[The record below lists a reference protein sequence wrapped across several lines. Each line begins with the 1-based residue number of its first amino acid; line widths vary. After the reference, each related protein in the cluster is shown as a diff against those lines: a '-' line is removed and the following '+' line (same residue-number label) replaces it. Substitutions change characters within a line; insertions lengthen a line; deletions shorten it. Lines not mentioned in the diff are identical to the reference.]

1 MSEIHVLDQLTID
14 KIAAGEVVERPL
26 NVVKE
31 LMENAIDAKADSLSV
46 EIRDGGTSLIRITD
60 NGIGIRKDQ
69 IQIAFYRHSTSKIES
84 ADDLSFVTSLG
95 FRGEALSSIAAVS
108 KVELCTKTKDSMTG
122 TIYKISGGKEISM
135 EEAGLP
141 DGTTVIVRDLFY
153 NTPARLKFLK
163 TAQTEAGYIQDMV
176 GKIALSHPEIAIKLT
191 SNGAVRLS
199 TSGNG
204 DLKSAIYAVFGREI
218 TNHLLPVDTVYDTLS
233 VQGYVAAPEIA
244 RANRNFEL
252 FFVNGR
258 YVKDSILSSAVEE
271 AFRGYQMKGTF
282 PFTVLCLRIEPELM
296 DINVHPSKL
305 EIRFYDN
312 EQVFEAVKEAV
323 AAVLHQ
329 RESIPSFTVRTNEE
343 PKEEAPPKTA
353 PAPEPFEIH
362 RIAESSLLSEDTNYP
377 DNAWMDISKEQ
388 EKFTYEQAT
397 ITPFLSEAARQKHRL
412 IGVIFDTYWIAEYQ
426 DSLYIIDQHAAHEKV
441 LYEEILQKMQQG
453 TRTSQKLLPALI
465 ATLSPKEVEVLEAC
479 RPQLEELGFEFA
491 PFGGSEYAISAVP
504 ADLYTLDETELFLSF
519 LDEVSLLQSSVS
531 SELLLSRIAS
541 AACKAA
547 VKGGNRL
554 SFTEANALIDQLL
567 SLENPYNC
575 PHGRP
580 TIIQMSKT
588 ELERKFKRILS

>member
-1 MSEIHVLDQLTID
+1 MTEIHVLDQLTID

-31 LMENAIDAKADSLSV
+31 LMENAIDAKANNLSV
-46 EIRDGGTSLIRITD
+46 EIRDGGTTLIRITD
-60 NGIGIRKDQ
+60 NGIGISKDQ
-69 IQIAFYRHSTSKIES
+69 IQKAFYRHSTSKINN
-84 ADDLSFVTSLG
+84 ADDLAFVTSLG

-122 TIYKISGGKEISM
+122 TIYKINGGNEVSM
-135 EEAGLP
+135 EDAGLP

-176 GKIALSHPEIAIKLT
+176 NKIALSHPEIAVKLT
-191 SNGAVRLS
+191 SNGSVKLS

-204 DLKSAIYAVFGREI
+204 DLKSTIYAVFGREI
-218 TNHLLPVDTVYDTLS
+218 TSRLLPVDAIYDTVT
-233 VQGYVAAPEIA
+233 VQGYIAAPEVA

-258 YVKDSILSSAVEE
+258 YVKDPVLSSAVEE
-271 AFRGYQMKGTF
+271 AFHGFQMKGTF
-282 PFTVLCLRIEPELM
+282 PFSVLNLQIEPELM
-296 DINVHPSKL
+296 DVNVHPSKL

-312 EQVFEAVKEAV
+312 EQVFHAVKESIASI
-323 AAVLHQ
+323 LYE
-329 RESIPSFTVRTNEE
+329 RENIPSFTIRSRDEE
-343 PKEEAPPKTA
+343 STTREVPKAVT
-353 PAPEPFEIH
+353 APEPFEVK
-362 RIAESSLLSEDTNYP
+362 RISETNFFSNDKVYSDSAFEKETFEQGTLEP
-377 DNAWMDISKEQ
+377 FISE
-388 EKFTYEQAT
+388 
-397 ITPFLSEAARQKHRL
+397 EARKKHRL
-412 IGVIFDTYWIAEYQ
+412 IGVIFDTYWIAEYR

-441 LYEEILQKMQQG
+441 LYEQIIQNMNQG
-453 TRTSQKLLPALI
+453 THSSQKLLPALI
-465 ATLSPKEVEVLEAC
+465 VTLSPKEAEAVESF
-479 RPQLEELGFEFA
+479 RPQLEEMGFEIA
-491 PFGGSEYAISAVP
+491 PYGASEYAISAVP
-504 ADLYTLDETELFLSF
+504 ADLYTMDESDLFLSF
-519 LDEVSLLQSSVS
+519 LDEVSLLQTSLSSDM
-531 SELLLSRIAS
+531 LQSRIAS

>member
-1 MSEIHVLDQLTID
+1 MTEIHILDQLTID

-31 LMENAIDAKADSLSV
+31 LMENAIDANATSLSV

-60 NGIGIRKDQ
+60 NGAGIDKEQ
-69 IQIAFYRHSTSKIES
+69 IQKAFYRHSTSKISS

-135 EEAGLP
+135 DDAGLP

-176 GKIALSHPEIAIKLT
+176 NKIALSHPEIAIKLT

-204 DLKSAIYAVFGREI
+204 DLKSAIYAVFGRDI
-218 TNHLLPVDTVYDTLS
+218 TSHLLTVDGVYDTLS
-233 VQGYVAAPEIA
+233 VSGFIAAPEIA
-244 RANRNFEL
+244 RSNRNYEL

-258 YVKDSILSSAVEE
+258 YVKDPVLSSAVEE

-282 PFTVLCLRIEPELM
+282 PFTVLNLKIEPELM
-296 DINVHPSKL
+296 DVNVHPAKL

-312 EQVFEAVKEAV
+312 EQIFQAVKDAV
-323 AAVLHQ
+323 STVLYR
-329 RESIPSFTVRTNEE
+329 RENIPSFTVG
-343 PKEEAPPKTA
+343 PKEKDVKEILPVKQSV
-353 PAPEPFEIH
+353 PEPFEDN
-362 RIAESSLLSEDTNYP
+362 RIRQNSVFSEEIVYP
-377 DNAWMDISKEQ
+377 VEKDEQISFEQ
-388 EKFTYEQAT
+388 TTFA
-397 ITPFLSEAARQKHRL
+397 PFISEEAREKHRL

-441 LYEEILQKMQQG
+441 LYEKFLENINNG
-453 TRTSQKLLPALI
+453 VHYSQKLMPSLI
-465 ATLSPKEVEVLEAC
+465 VTLTPKEVEVLDRFHE
-479 RPQLEELGFEFA
+479 QLSELGFEVSSY
-491 PFGGSEYAISAVP
+491 GGSEYAISAVP
-504 ADLYTLDETELFLSF
+504 ADLYTLDEAELFLSF
-519 LDEVSLLQSSVS
+519 LEELTMLLPAVS

-554 SFTEANALIDQLL
+554 TFTEANALIDQLL
-567 SLENPYNC
+567 SLDNPYNC

>member
-1 MSEIHVLDQLTID
+1 MTEIHILDQLTID

-31 LMENAIDAKADSLSV
+31 LMENAIDANATSLSV

-60 NGIGIRKDQ
+60 NGAGIDKEQ
-69 IQIAFYRHSTSKIES
+69 IQKAFYRHSTSKISS

-135 EEAGLP
+135 EDAGLP

-176 GKIALSHPEIAIKLT
+176 NKIALSHPEIAIKLT
-191 SNGAVRLS
+191 SNGSVRLS

-204 DLKSAIYAVFGREI
+204 DLKSTIYAVFGRDI
-218 TNHLLPVDTVYDTLS
+218 TSHLLAVDGVYDTLS
-233 VQGYVAAPEIA
+233 VSGYIAAPEIA
-244 RANRNFEL
+244 RSNRNFEL

-258 YVKDSILSSAVEE
+258 YVKDPVLSSAVEE

-282 PFTVLCLRIEPELM
+282 PFTILNLRIEPELM
-296 DINVHPSKL
+296 DVNVHPAKL

-312 EQVFEAVKEAV
+312 EQIFHAVRDAV
-323 AAVLHQ
+323 SSVLYK
-329 RESIPSFTVRTNEE
+329 RENIPSFTVGPKDEADKE
-343 PKEEAPPKTA
+343 PVTA
-353 PAPEPFEIH
+353 KQFVPEPFEEN
-362 RIAESSLLSEDTNYP
+362 RVRQTSTFSEEPVYTVEKEEP
-377 DNAWMDISKEQ
+377 VSFEQTTFAPFISE
-388 EKFTYEQAT
+388 
-397 ITPFLSEAARQKHRL
+397 EAREKHRL

-426 DSLYIIDQHAAHEKV
+426 DSLFIIDQHAAHEKV
-441 LYEEILQKMQQG
+441 LYEKFLENIKNG
-453 TRTSQKLLPALI
+453 THYSQKLMPALI
-465 ATLSPKEVEVLEAC
+465 VTLTPKEVEVLD
-479 RPQLEELGFEFA
+479 RFHDQLSELGFEVSSY
-491 PFGGSEYAISAVP
+491 GGSEYAISAVP
-504 ADLYTLDETELFLSF
+504 ADLYTLDEADLFLSF
-519 LDEVSLLQSSVS
+519 LEELTMLLPSVS
-531 SELLLSRIAS
+531 SELLLSRIAT

-554 SFTEANALIDQLL
+554 TFTEANALIDQLL

>member
-1 MSEIHVLDQLTID
+1 MIEIHVLDQLTID

-31 LMENAIDAKADSLSV
+31 LMENAIDANATSLSV

-60 NGIGIRKDQ
+60 NGIGIDKEQ
-69 IQIAFYRHSTSKIES
+69 IQKAFYRHSTSKISS

-122 TIYKISGGKEISM
+122 TIYKISGGKELSM
-135 EEAGLP
+135 EDAGLP

-176 GKIALSHPEIAIKLT
+176 NKIALSHPEIAIKLT

-204 DLKSAIYAVFGREI
+204 DLKSAIYAVFGRDM
-218 TNHLLPVDTVYDTLS
+218 TSHLLSVDSVYDTLS
-233 VQGYVAAPEIA
+233 VSGFIGAPEIA
-244 RANRNFEL
+244 RSNRNFEL

-258 YVKDSILSSAVEE
+258 YVKDPILSSAVEE
-271 AFRGYQMKGTF
+271 AFRNYQMKGTF
-282 PFTVLCLRIEPELM
+282 PFTVLNLRIEPELM
-296 DINVHPSKL
+296 DVNVHPSKL

-312 EQVFEAVKEAV
+312 EQIFQAVKDAV
-323 AAVLHQ
+323 STVLYE
-329 RESIPSFTVRTNEE
+329 RENIPSFTIGKNREEEQTNVSV
-343 PKEEAPPKTA
+343 PTTV
-353 PAPEPFEIH
+353 PEPFEDN
-362 RIAESSLLSEDTNYP
+362 RIRQTTVFSEETVYP
-377 DNAWMDISKEQ
+377 KEQ
-388 EKFTYEQAT
+388 EETVSFEQTT
-397 ITPFLSEAARQKHRL
+397 IAPFISEEAREKHRL

-426 DSLYIIDQHAAHEKV
+426 ESLYIIDQHAAHEKV
-441 LYEEILQKMQQG
+441 LYEQFLNNIQKG
-453 TRTSQKLLPALI
+453 SHYSQKLMPSLI
-465 ATLSPKEVEVLEAC
+465 VTLTPNEVEVLE
-479 RPQLEELGFEFA
+479 RFHSQLTEIGFEVA
-491 PFGGSEYAISAVP
+491 AYSGSEYAISSVP
-504 ADLYTLDETELFLSF
+504 ADLYTLDEAELFLSF
-519 LDEVSLLQSSVS
+519 LNELSTLSTSVS
-531 SELLLSRIAS
+531 SELLLSRIAA

-567 SLENPYNC
+567 SLDNPYNC

-580 TIIQMSKT
+580 TIIQMSKS

>member
-1 MSEIHVLDQLTID
+1 MTEIHVLDQLTID

-31 LMENAIDAKADSLSV
+31 LMENAIDAGAKNLSV
-46 EIRDGGTSLIRITD
+46 EIRDGGISLIRITD
-60 NGIGIRKDQ
+60 NGIGIDKDQ
-69 IQIAFYRHSTSKIES
+69 IQKAFFRHSTSKIRN

-108 KVELCTKTKDSMTG
+108 KVELCTKTSDSMTG
-122 TIYKISGGKEISM
+122 TIYKISGGKEISI
-135 EEAGLP
+135 EDAGLP

-163 TAQTEAGYIQDMV
+163 TAQTEAGYILDMV
-176 GKIALSHPEIAIKLT
+176 NKIALSHPEIAIKLT
-191 SNGAVRLS
+191 SNGAIRLS

-204 DLKSAIYAVFGREI
+204 DLKSAIYSVFGRDI
-218 TNHLLPVDTVYDTLS
+218 TSHLLSVDAVYDTMS
-233 VQGYVAAPEIA
+233 INGFVAAPEIA

-258 YVKDSILSSAVEE
+258 YVKDPVLSSAVEE
-271 AFRGYQMKGTF
+271 AFRSYQMKGTF
-282 PFTVLCLRIEPELM
+282 PFVILNLRIEPELM
-296 DINVHPSKL
+296 DVNVHPSKL

-312 EQVFEAVKEAV
+312 EQIFHAVKDAV
-323 AAVLHQ
+323 YSVLSK
-329 RESIPSFTVRTNEE
+329 RESIPSFTIGPDEKTDTKPVMKE
-343 PKEEAPPKTA
+343 PA
-353 PAPEPFEIH
+353 APEPFEEN
-362 RIAESSLLSEDTNYP
+362 RIRQTSVFQEESIYR
-377 DNAWMDISKEQ
+377 KE
-388 EKFTYEQAT
+388 EKEEPVTYEQT
-397 ITPFLSEAARQKHRL
+397 SFTPFISEEAREKHRL

-441 LYEEILQKMQQG
+441 LYEELLEKIENG
-453 TRTSQKLLPALI
+453 THYSQKLMPALI
-465 ATLSPKEVEVLEAC
+465 VTLTPNEAEVLE
-479 RPQLEELGFEFA
+479 RFQKELIDLGFEVS
-491 PFGGSEYAISAVP
+491 PYSGNEYAISAVP
-504 ADLYTLDETELFLSF
+504 ADLYTLDEADLFLSF
-519 LDEVSLLQSSVS
+519 LDELSTFSSSVS
-531 SELLLSRIAS
+531 SELLLARVAS

>member
-1 MSEIHVLDQLTID
+1 MTEIHILDQLTID

-31 LMENAIDAKADSLSV
+31 LMENAIDAMASSLSV

-60 NGIGIRKDQ
+60 NGIGISKDQ
-69 IQIAFYRHSTSKIES
+69 IQKAFYRHSTSKISS
-84 ADDLSFVTSLG
+84 AEDLSFVTSLG

-108 KVELCTKTKDSMTG
+108 KVELCTKTKESMTG
-122 TIYKISGGKEISM
+122 TIYKINGGKEISI
-135 EEAGLP
+135 EDAGLP

-176 GKIALSHPEIAIKLT
+176 NKIALSHPEIAVKLT
-191 SNGAVRLS
+191 SNGSVKLS

-204 DLKSAIYAVFGREI
+204 DLKSTIYAVFGREI
-218 TNHLLPVDTVYDTLS
+218 MNHLLSVDAVYDTLS
-233 VQGYVAAPEIA
+233 VTGFVAAPEIA

-258 YVKDSILSSAVEE
+258 YVKDPVLSSAVEE

-282 PFTVLCLRIEPELM
+282 PFTVLNLQLEPELM
-296 DINVHPSKL
+296 DVNVHPSKL
-305 EIRFYDN
+305 EIRFYNN
-312 EQVFEAVKEAV
+312 EQIFNAVKDAV
-323 AAVLHQ
+323 STILYE
-329 RESIPSFTVRTNEE
+329 RENIPSFTIGT
-343 PKEEAPPKTA
+343 KEEERKATFPPKA
-353 PAPEPFEIH
+353 PAAPEPFETH
-362 RIAESSLLSEDTNYP
+362 RISQNNLFSEDTIYP
-377 DNAWMDISKEQ
+377 EQ
-388 EKFTYEQAT
+388 EEKKVTYEQST
-397 ITPFLSEAARQKHRL
+397 WMPFISEEAREKHRL

-441 LYEEILQKMQQG
+441 LYEQFLQKVREG
-453 TRTSQKLLPALI
+453 SRASQKLMPALI
-465 ATLSPKEVEVLEAC
+465 VTLSPKEAEVLENFHS
-479 RPQLEELGFEFA
+479 QFIELGFEIA
-491 PFGGSEYAISAVP
+491 PFGGSEYAISALP
-504 ADLYTLDETELFLSF
+504 AALYTLDEAELFLSF

-554 SFTEANALIDQLL
+554 SFSEANALIDQLL

>member
-1 MSEIHVLDQLTID
+1 MTEIHILDQLTID

-31 LMENAIDAKADSLSV
+31 LMENAIDANATSLSV

-60 NGIGIRKDQ
+60 NGAGIDKEQ
-69 IQIAFYRHSTSKIES
+69 IQKAFYRHSTSKISS

-135 EEAGLP
+135 DDAGLP

-176 GKIALSHPEIAIKLT
+176 NKIALSHPEIAIKLT

-204 DLKSAIYAVFGREI
+204 DLKSAIYAVFGRDI
-218 TNHLLPVDTVYDTLS
+218 TSHLLTVDGVYDTLS
-233 VQGYVAAPEIA
+233 VSGFIAAPEIA
-244 RANRNFEL
+244 RSNRNYEL

-258 YVKDSILSSAVEE
+258 YVKDPVLSSAVEE

-282 PFTVLCLRIEPELM
+282 PFTVLNLKIEPELM
-296 DINVHPSKL
+296 DVNVHPAKL

-312 EQVFEAVKEAV
+312 EQIFQAVKDAV
-323 AAVLHQ
+323 STVLYR
-329 RESIPSFTVRTNEE
+329 RENIPSFTVG
-343 PKEEAPPKTA
+343 PKEKDVKEIVPVKQSV
-353 PAPEPFEIH
+353 PEPFEDN
-362 RIAESSLLSEDTNYP
+362 RIRQNSVFSEEIVYP
-377 DNAWMDISKEQ
+377 VEKDEQISFEQ
-388 EKFTYEQAT
+388 TTFA
-397 ITPFLSEAARQKHRL
+397 PFISEEAREKHRL

-441 LYEEILQKMQQG
+441 LYEKFLENINNG
-453 TRTSQKLLPALI
+453 VHYSQKLMPSLI
-465 ATLSPKEVEVLEAC
+465 VTLTPKEVEVLDRFHE
-479 RPQLEELGFEFA
+479 QLSELGFEVSSY
-491 PFGGSEYAISAVP
+491 GGSEYAISAVP
-504 ADLYTLDETELFLSF
+504 ADLYTLDEAELFLSF
-519 LDEVSLLQSSVS
+519 LEELTMLLPAVS

-554 SFTEANALIDQLL
+554 TFTEANALIDQLL
-567 SLENPYNC
+567 SLDNPYNC

>member
-1 MSEIHVLDQLTID
+1 MTEIHILDQLTID

-31 LMENAIDAKADSLSV
+31 LMENAIDANATSLSV
-46 EIRDGGTSLIRITD
+46 EIRDGGTSMIRITD
-60 NGIGIRKDQ
+60 NGVGIDKEQ
-69 IQIAFYRHSTSKIES
+69 IQKAFYRHSTSKISS

-108 KVELCTKTKDSMTG
+108 KVELCTKTKESMTG

-135 EEAGLP
+135 EDAGLP

-176 GKIALSHPEIAIKLT
+176 NKIALSHPEIAIKLT

-204 DLKSAIYAVFGREI
+204 DLKSTIYAVFGRDI
-218 TNHLLPVDTVYDTLS
+218 TSHLLSVDGVYDTLS
-233 VQGYVAAPEIA
+233 VNGYIAAPEIA
-244 RANRNFEL
+244 RSNRNFEL

-258 YVKDSILSSAVEE
+258 YVKDPVLSSAVEE

-282 PFTVLCLRIEPELM
+282 PFTVLNLRIEPELM
-296 DINVHPSKL
+296 DVNVHPAKL

-312 EQVFEAVKEAV
+312 EQIFLAVKDAV
-323 AAVLHQ
+323 SSVLYK
-329 RESIPSFTVRTNEE
+329 RENIPSFTVG
-343 PKEEAPPKTA
+343 PKEEDKEPVSVKQSV
-353 PAPEPFEIH
+353 PEPFEDNRVRQISVFSE
-362 RIAESSLLSEDTNYP
+362 ESVYPVENEVPVSFEQTSFVPFISE
-377 DNAWMDISKEQ
+377 
-388 EKFTYEQAT
+388 
-397 ITPFLSEAARQKHRL
+397 EAREKHRL

-426 DSLYIIDQHAAHEKV
+426 DSLFIIDQHAAHEKV
-441 LYEEILQKMQQG
+441 LYEKFLENIKNG
-453 TRTSQKLLPALI
+453 VHYSQKLMPSLI
-465 ATLSPKEVEVLEAC
+465 VTLTPKEVEVLDRFHE
-479 RPQLEELGFEFA
+479 QLSELGFEVSSY
-491 PFGGSEYAISAVP
+491 GGSEYAISAVP
-504 ADLYTLDETELFLSF
+504 ADLYTLDESELFLSF
-519 LDEVSLLQSSVS
+519 LEELTILLPSVS

-554 SFTEANALIDQLL
+554 TFTEANALIDQLL
-567 SLENPYNC
+567 SLDNPYNC

-580 TIIQMSKT
+580 TIIQMSKS

>member
-1 MSEIHVLDQLTID
+1 MTEIHILDQLTID

-31 LMENAIDAKADSLSV
+31 LMENAIDANATSLSV

-60 NGIGIRKDQ
+60 NGAGIDKEQ
-69 IQIAFYRHSTSKIES
+69 IQKAFYRHSTSKISS

-135 EEAGLP
+135 EDAGLP

-176 GKIALSHPEIAIKLT
+176 NKIALSHPEIAIKLT

-204 DLKSAIYAVFGREI
+204 DLKSTIYAVFGRDI
-218 TNHLLPVDTVYDTLS
+218 TSHLLAVDGVYDTLS
-233 VQGYVAAPEIA
+233 VNGYIAAPEIA
-244 RANRNFEL
+244 RSNRNFEL

-258 YVKDSILSSAVEE
+258 YVKDPVLSSAVEE

-282 PFTVLCLRIEPELM
+282 PFTILNLRIEPELM
-296 DINVHPSKL
+296 DVNVHPAKL

-312 EQVFEAVKEAV
+312 EQIFHAVRDAV
-323 AAVLHQ
+323 SSVLYK
-329 RESIPSFTVRTNEE
+329 RENIPSFTVGPKDEADNE
-343 PKEEAPPKTA
+343 PVIAKQFV
-353 PAPEPFEIH
+353 PEPFEEN
-362 RIAESSLLSEDTNYP
+362 RVRQTSTFSEESVYSVKKEEPVSFEQTTFAPFISEE
-377 DNAWMDISKEQ
+377 AR
-388 EKFTYEQAT
+388 EK
-397 ITPFLSEAARQKHRL
+397 HHL

-426 DSLYIIDQHAAHEKV
+426 DSLFIIDQHAAHEKV
-441 LYEEILQKMQQG
+441 LYEKFLENIKNG
-453 TRTSQKLLPALI
+453 THYSQKLMPALI
-465 ATLSPKEVEVLEAC
+465 VTLTPKEVEVLDRFHE
-479 RPQLEELGFEFA
+479 QLSELGFEVSSY
-491 PFGGSEYAISAVP
+491 GGSEYAISAVP
-504 ADLYTLDETELFLSF
+504 ADLYTLDEADLFLSF
-519 LDEVSLLQSSVS
+519 LEELTMLLPSVS
-531 SELLLSRIAS
+531 SELLLSRIAT

-554 SFTEANALIDQLL
+554 TFTEANALIDQLL